1 MADELPVPV
10 KTALR
15 KLGADIR
22 DARLRRRIPVKVM
35 AQRTQVTRMT
45 LYKLE
50 RGDPNVAVGTYAT
63 ALFVLGMI
71 DRFAEIAGARF
82 DVLGLGLD
90 EERLPKRIRSR
101 KVT

>member
-15 KLGADIR
+15 KLGGDIR

-71 DRFAEIAGARF
+71 DRFAEIASARF

>member
-15 KLGADIR
+15 KLGGDIR